1 MKVFVLLELAGD
13 YTEVIGVYSDKCD
26 AYVAKIGCESTMKKM
41 NEKYGVSMNE
51 FILVESELK

>member
-13 YTEVIGVYSDKCD
+13 YTEVIGVYSNECD
-26 AYVAKIGCESTMKKM
+26 AREAKLDEELTMEKM
-41 NEKYGVSMNE
+41 NKIYGVSMNE